1 MSVAIILSNTRLL
14 IAICAARELRDL
26 ELRLP
31 RNGLTQREGTALFTR
46 EDGSPISAANVD
58 KLFKA
63 CLAGSGVARSTTAQ
77 YSPHSFR
84 RYLACALKAQ
94 GAADSTIQA
103 LLRWKTAESLK
114 LYSILNDESY
124 ADLIDGAGKADVSS
138 VRTNSLP
145 RAELLDVAGSFHAAR
160 VSLRTA
166 AAAAEATA
174 PEEDECVA
182 DSEAATSSDSSDGEQ
197 APPPPPPV
205 EVEVLL
211 LRFSRGAPLAELLS
225 PPGGP
230 SLTLQRLIRPLF
242 WR

>member
-1 MSVAIILSNTRLL
+1 MLEAECIKGDSVGATATRALWATLAQTGFRKAEVALGSGESFGPSCLTRHNLRWRIGGVETADPTTEQLRAMGESDLAIL
-14 IAICAARELRDL
+14 IPPKSKCDQFGLEWGQAPIYLRFSHSAAICAARELRDL

-46 EDGSPISAANVD
+46 EDGSPITAANVD

-138 VRTNSLP
+138 VRTNSQFL
-145 RAELLDVAGSFHAAR
+145 ELS
-160 VSLRTA
+160 
-166 AAAAEATA
+166 
-174 PEEDECVA
+174 C
-182 DSEAATSSDSSDGEQ
+182 
-197 APPPPPPV
+197 
-205 EVEVLL
+205 
-211 LRFSRGAPLAELLS
+211 
-225 PPGGP
+225 
-230 SLTLQRLIRPLF
+230 
-242 WR
+242 